1 MPLEAYYTHLSP
13 TIFLRGGREMRESP
27 GKRNRDFQPWSS
39 EKIAVSG
46 LFVLSEASSL
56 RPNLTALAELFGF
69 TNGSCQEVI
78 WSTRTPHAEEPAGAS
93 HTPSANDAFLI
104 RKWESAPPGNG
115 GTGTSTFVSRGGEPM
130 GAQKKNNN
138 FTATGKQA
146 YRALRRRG
154 VAALLTLSMLLPI
167 VPTSLAAGTGLL
179 RPIQATP
186 VDIDQDVQVEVE
198 GNMVRDPYNRKIL
211 TGYYELGLR
220 VKTPAGKS
228 FRTLSMTL
236 EYDSAH
242 FTPVDWSDN
251 DTPVDMTTNIIKH
264 YQKDMRAW
272 SIGGVN
278 DLDAFGGTPAV
289 PDAPID
295 DPTAPTPAV
304 DPNRAMMT
312 FTVRANKAAELK
324 FDDMTTIA
332 VVRFKVHDD
341 PNFVP
346 TVPGETEDFLSH
358 FSLKKN
364 GPGDFS
370 LCYDDDLTDTT
381 APTVVDT
388 MEVLRGKMGTNAK
401 PLANAATDDDV
412 DGSASDVNMSFDYM
426 LWDDADETKSYE
438 YYYVPGYK
446 YDDTDPTTYDQ
457 VTTTINGQ
465 SYTLNRPKLKG
476 DAILAVDP
484 NKPDGDPDKYSYV
497 SNLVTNDPVLQ
508 GGNPT
513 GWYENINFT
522 LVSKPSAIP
531 GMDQAAQ
538 MATIVYLDW
547 DNTIIGE
554 QSAPADGKSIL
565 DVVNDYAAT
574 YLIYHDTDLVNYG
587 SNDLNDPND
596 PANTDSPLDIVK
608 SLDRKYNYRGKYPT
622 SPSPDNT
629 TNGTTVDDKTA
640 LDPISGERILPL
652 GKTYPLT
659 NKLDYVFFKRPME
672 RKSTLT
678 RKPLPTDAAYQS
690 PDSNNKT
697 GAQHSQ
703 YIADLADWNTWE
715 QKADTSGANPVA
727 EYDTENPFAYGW
739 ALCTRSNY
747 QNVWTTLGTAGELSY
762 NGAATGGYNELNGA
776 PGEITFTAG
785 DQSADFIIADL
796 EDGITGPIYLK
807 AIYEPGTEL
816 MIRSFSYR
824 MIKEPYYNKMNTGAA
839 NAGGAYSAD
848 MTFERATTDMKAG
861 DTENLV
867 RGVARMRDPYVRQDV
882 TNDLMWEENTALG
895 VNHNLPNENMDS
907 AYRDKYKT
915 TYIKVETTNTE
926 EVPVSLTLSARQ
938 NKVDYYLNEAYGTNF
953 VSGGAR
959 SDNDRTR
966 SEKMAVADNYNY
978 YVQGESNETDTWYDA
993 PYNDREGSRG
1003 FVLMGT
1009 LNQIM
1014 EKATE
1019 CYNGEMTVIELMN
1032 TYATVDNLMDI
1043 NVRKSDGTY
1052 PGLVDTQAFVQ
1063 KIVDAAG
1070 AAQTA
1075 HVGGNNAYWN
1085 TERNCAQLTY
1095 HQLQGYVI
1103 NGSLNHPET
1112 PISGVS
1118 WCHLHKACADANS
1131 SKPQNWKDLLEAADD
1146 GTMDPSDY
1154 ILSELE
1160 GIAHL
1165 RKADGSKYAT
1175 PAEYISALE
1184 TFVAIVPNGT
1194 SASWDEFQAAI
1205 MNNGD
1210 TAADG
1215 PNKYWWYDGADSV
1228 PLTNWGE
1235 LLAAAKDAYIKD
1247 ATLAPG
1253 ETNATA
1259 VLRPAK
1265 LNQLETAFND
1275 NASATSPDA
1284 DWVAGTDNLCADN
1297 NGGKFASFDDFK
1309 TELTGA
1315 LEAAN
1320 NAGVTAPTWHQIQYH
1335 IIHKNDAGYA
1345 FPEPVSTSQ
1354 QTEMDGYWWYKGGEQ
1369 VVDLPTLLK
1378 AADQA
1383 NNGNP
1388 ASLNAVTTTLLNDTV
1403 YLRKDEKGT
1412 KFATADPDMTTEL
1425 TALKTALK
1433 TLVAANGTSLT
1444 WEQVQYYIARG
1455 QLDDKTLVVDPEA
1468 AYYWWKGG
1476 GQGTVITFT
1485 QVTDP
1490 TSAMAAFEISVNIT
1504 SMINAVFR
1512 AENYGDPKAL
1522 DNLSAA
1528 DIFKCLRLVE
1538 SIQTNPPVELTD
1550 LNEYTTIS
1558 AFSTKMLAIINA
1570 ARADEGITDTFTQP
1584 NQISWARLQDYYLCG
1599 GGTYRDDTTIANDA
1613 NADYWWYSKNSN
1625 SSTSA
1630 SDHTAPL
1637 SAALEQYA
1645 QDSDATELKKAIT
1658 RTLLN
1663 ASPESGGYA
1672 IKKTSS
1678 GGTWGAAA
1686 ASNQTKA
1693 KNIFKALGD
1702 AIIAT
1707 GAPYYD
1713 SATGKV
1719 SLTWAQIQYF
1729 FLFSPTGI
1737 EPDGTSG
1744 LVDNNT
1750 AIHKLADPAPA
1761 GLNWAALG
1769 HIPSGIVVP
1778 TSLEFAPVRKQMA
1791 LRPQVTT
1798 EVSPDGLTETTTS
1811 TMRTW
1816 NEDTQSMDVEIM
1828 TVVVTKIV
1836 GETTTTIV
1844 TTTTITITTLDPE
1857 TLQPVTAVDTDTEV
1871 ETVPNTSSTYTPED
1885 DTTLTDPDEEE
1896 DGTDSTYSN
1905 KEDTTLTDPDKKDPD
1920 KKDPDNAN
1928 NSFTYSTDDD
1938 TTLTDPDNVDDV
1950 DNITD
1955 SNNSGSNT
1963 GNDNNFTYSN
1973 KDDTTITGSDD
1984 DGDDGTSDNTNTS
1997 GNTTRPAEGVGPYD
2011 KTDTNNSTYT
2021 NSGSST
2027 AGADS
2032 STMGPDDPVVPS
2044 TDLTDSNGAPGGP
2057 STTDSTYTT
2066 SPDTT
2071 PLTTTYA
2078 TPKSENPIA
2087 NDLKISYNKEE
2098 NTHTPTAT
2106 TAAGLSGSGKGALG
2120 DVAPEGGESVKSEN
2134 WEKGLSLLTRTLSE
2148 NQLTAE
2154 TGGQSIAQ
2162 ASWQELLS
2170 ARRIPQTLPE
2180 KASPGVSTFVFLD
2193 SGQRWGP
2200 PPDPGGGPLSLPL
2213 SRNLV
2218 AYGSVNTAPIRR
2230 ITHE

>member
-220 VKTPAGKS
+220 VRTPAGKS
-228 FRTLSMTL
+228 FRTLSLTL

-251 DTPVDMTTNIIKH
+251 DTPVDMTTNITKH

-346 TVPGETEDFLSH
+346 TVPGETEDFLSR

-370 LCYDDDLTDTT
+370 LCYDDDGPGPN

-388 MEVLRGKMGTNAK
+388 MEALQGKMGTNAK

-587 SNDLNDPND
+587 PDDLYDPND

-608 SLDRKYNYRGKYPT
+608 SLERKYNYRGKYPYDA
-622 SPSPDNT
+622 PHPE
-629 TNGTTVDDKTA
+629 GTTAHTFTDGA
-640 LDPISGERILPL
+640 N
-652 GKTYPLT
+652 YPLT
-659 NKLDYVFFKRPME
+659 NKLDYVFLKRPME
-672 RKSTLT
+672 RKSTLSQ
-678 RKPLPTDAAYQS
+678 KPLPTDAAYQT
-690 PDSNNKT
+690 PDGNNKT

-715 QKADTSGANPVA
+715 QKADTTGANPVA

-747 QNVWTTLGTAGELSY
+747 KNVWTTLGTAGELTY

-776 PGEITFTAG
+776 PGQIIFDPNG
-785 DQSADFIIADL
+785 QSDEFIIADL
-796 EDGITGPIYLK
+796 EKGTTGPIYLK

-816 MIRSFSYR
+816 MLRTYNYR
-824 MIKEPYYNKMNTGAA
+824 MISNPYYNKLNYGAA
-839 NAGGAYSAD
+839 SAGGAYSAD
-848 MTFERATTDMKAG
+848 VTFERATTEVKAG
-861 DTENLV
+861 DTGNKV

-882 TNDLMWEENTALG
+882 TTDLRWEEDATLG
-895 VNHNLPNENMDS
+895 VNHDLTNADMNS
-907 AYRDKYKT
+907 AYTDKDKST
-915 TYIKVETTNTE
+915 FIKVEVTNTD
-926 EVPVSLTLSARQ
+926 EVPFALTLSARQ
-938 NKVDYYLNEAYGTNF
+938 NKVDYYLIEAYGMNF
-953 VSGGAR
+953 VAGGTRTAK
-959 SDNDRTR
+959 DNSR
-966 SEKMAVADNYNY
+966 SESMATMDNYNY
-978 YVQGESNETDTWYDA
+978 FVDGESDLTDKWYDA
-993 PYNDREGSRG
+993 PYKDREGSRG
-1003 FVLMGT
+1003 FVLYGT

-1014 EKATE
+1014 EQATK
-1019 CYNGEMTVIELMN
+1019 CYNGEMTVIQLMT
-1032 TYATVDNLMDI
+1032 TYATE
-1043 NVRKSDGTY
+1043 NVMKDMNIRKSDGTFA
-1052 PGLVDTQAFVQ
+1052 GLIDLQALVQ
-1063 KIVDAAG
+1063 TIVDAAG
-1070 AAQTA
+1070 DAQTA
-1075 HVGGNNAYWN
+1075 HGGGNNDWWN
-1085 TERNCAQLTY
+1085 PDKNCAQLTY
-1095 HQLQGYVI
+1095 HQLQNYI
-1103 NGSLNHPET
+1103 LTYT
-1112 PISGVS
+1112 PGTPHGHGTLLPAATEANQVTGLT
-1118 WCHLHKACADANS
+1118 WCHLHKTCADAGAN
-1131 SKPQNWKDLLEAADD
+1131 KPTDWASLITAAGTQGTLGGMSLILNDLNTLAYLRKDAN
-1146 GTMDPSDY
+1146 GTPFATLNEY
-1154 ILSELE
+1154 ITALE
-1160 GIAHL
+1160 GAAAAL
-1165 RKADGSKYAT
+1165 GTNPT
-1175 PAEYISALE
+1175 P
-1184 TFVAIVPNGT
+1184 
-1194 SASWDEFQAAI
+1194 SWDAVQAQI
-1205 MNNGD
+1205 IGNGH
-1210 TAADG
+1210 TASDG
-1215 PNKYWWYDGADSV
+1215 PDKYWWYDSATTVTTLPKGSWSD
-1228 PLTNWGE
+1228 
-1235 LLAAAKDAYIKD
+1235 LLDLAKDAVTAPVI
-1247 ATLAPG
+1247 PG
-1253 ETNATA
+1253 ETAATA
-1259 VLRPAK
+1259 QKRLAK
-1265 LNQLETAFND
+1265 LNQIEAIFDD
-1275 NASATSPDA
+1275 NTYATDA
-1284 DWVAGTDNLCADN
+1284 DTNWIAVTENLCKDN
-1297 NGGKFASFDDFK
+1297 NGNKFATFSDF
-1309 TELTGA
+1309 TDALTDALDAYAAAGTAAPDWYQVQYYILNGA
-1315 LEAAN
+1315 TAAPN
-1320 NAGVTAPTWHQIQYH
+1320 GDAAAP
-1335 IIHKNDAGYA
+1335 AEYA
-1345 FPEPVSTSQ
+1345 T
-1354 QTEMDGYWWYKGGEQ
+1354 YWWHNGGQ
-1369 VVDLPTLLK
+1369 KVKDLATLLK
-1378 AADQA
+1378 AARDA
-1383 NNGNP
+1383 NNGNS
-1388 ASLNAVTTTLLNDTV
+1388 ASLDALTVADLYNTANTELFFGKDYKGTRYTASNLDDFKDLVKSYVQAQGCNDTWDQ
-1403 YLRKDEKGT
+1403 L
-1412 KFATADPDMTTEL
+1412 
-1425 TALKTALK
+1425 
-1433 TLVAANGTSLT
+1433 
-1444 WEQVQYYIARG
+1444 QYYIIASAAG
-1455 QLDDKTLVVDPEA
+1455 TCDLTNTSTLVDVNKKQV
-1468 AYYWWKGG
+1468 YFWWKGNG
-1476 GQGTVITFT
+1476 AGTAVTFNT
-1485 QVTDP
+1485 ATKGNVADLLKAAYTSRVT
-1490 TSAMAAFEISVNIT
+1490 
-1504 SMINAVFR
+1504 
-1512 AENYGDPKAL
+1512 GDPKAWN
-1522 DNLSAA
+1522 NLTDAIVKNYRIIKTKDSSTDFNDFPKFAAA
-1528 DIFKCLRLVE
+1528 DLSTFKTYMEDLVDAL
-1538 SIQTNPPVELTD
+1538 ITAAGQNTLPMPD
-1550 LNEYTTIS
+1550 LPTATWYQVQY
-1558 AFSTKMLAIINA
+1558 A
-1570 ARADEGITDTFTQP
+1570 ALNSGALVTGSNIPDNTV
-1584 NQISWARLQDYYLCG
+1584 
-1599 GGTYRDDTTIANDA
+1599 
-1613 NADYWWYSKNSN
+1613 YWWLNGDTN
-1625 SSTSA
+1625 I
-1630 SDHTAPL
+1630 DPL
-1637 SAALEQYA
+1637 
-1645 QDSDATELKKAIT
+1645 TEFKKLLNNAYKRGTNAIT
-1658 RTLLN
+1658 IPQFQATITPDLLN
-1663 ASPESGGYA
+1663 AMGFTMPGNVAFTTANVAAVKPRLQNLYA
-1672 IKKTSS
+1672 RANTM
-1678 GGTWGAAA
+1678 
-1686 ASNQTKA
+1686 
-1693 KNIFKALGD
+1693 
-1702 AIIAT
+1702 
-1707 GAPYYD
+1707 
-1713 SATGKV
+1713 
-1719 SLTWAQIQYF
+1719 
-1729 FLFSPTGI
+1729 
-1737 EPDGTSG
+1737 G
-1744 LVDNNT
+1744 LVDAANQTLNVTWYQVQWMIRTGALLAANVAKTNLNNQGVT
-1750 AIHKLADPAPA
+1750 APA
-1761 GLNWAALG
+1761 WATAAG
-1769 HIPSGIVVP
+1769 Y
-1778 TSLEFAPVRKQMA
+1778 SLRPMMAPMLTA
-1791 LRPQVTT
+1791 PRPQVTT
-1798 EVSPDGLTETTTS
+1798 EVSPDGLTETTTR
-1811 TMRTW
+1811 TLRTW
-1816 NEDTQSMDVEIM
+1816 NEDTQSEDVEIM

-1871 ETVPNTSSTYTPED
+1871 ETVPNTSSTYTGED
-1885 DTTLTDPDEEE
+1885 DTTLTDPD
-1896 DGTDSTYSN
+1896 D
-1905 KEDTTLTDPDKKDPD
+1905 
-1920 KKDPDNAN
+1920 
-1928 NSFTYSTDDD
+1928 
-1938 TTLTDPDNVDDV
+1938 VDDV

-1955 SNNSGSNT
+1955 SNTSGSNT

-1984 DGDDGTSDNTNTS
+1984 DGDDGTSDNANTS

-2027 AGADS
+2027 AGSDS
-2032 STMGPDDPVVPS
+2032 STMGPDAPGGPS

-2057 STTDSTYTT
+2057 SSTGSTYTQT
-2066 SPDTT
+2066 PDVT
-2071 PLTTTYA
+2071 PLTTTLA
-2078 TPKSENPIA
+2078 TQKQEIPVA
-2087 NDLKISYNKEE
+2087 NDLKIRYNKEE
-2098 NTHTPTAT
+2098 NTHTPTT
-2106 TAAGLSGSGKGALG
+2106 PTAAGSSGSGEGALG
-2120 DVAPEGGESVKSEN
+2120 DVVPEGGDTVVKASN
-2134 WEKGLSLLTRTLSE
+2134 WEKGISTLARVLSATR
-2148 NQLTAE
+2148 LTAE

-2162 ASWQELLS
+2162 ASWQELLA
-2170 ARRIPQTLPE
+2170 ARRIPERAAE
-2180 KASPGVSTFVFLD
+2180 KASPGETTFVFLD

-2200 PPDPGGGPLSLPL
+2200 PLDPGGPPPSPFPDTLIARSGL
-2213 SRNLV
+2213 
-2218 AYGSVNTAPIRR
+2218 NTAPIRR